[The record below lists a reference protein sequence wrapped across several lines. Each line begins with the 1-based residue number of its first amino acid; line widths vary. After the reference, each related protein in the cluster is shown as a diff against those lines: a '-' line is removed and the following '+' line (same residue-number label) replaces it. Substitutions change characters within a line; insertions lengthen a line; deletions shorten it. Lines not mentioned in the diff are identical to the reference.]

1 MIGGGVCFCFLFI
14 FHLFLQRLC
23 SAPTPWT
30 TTTTHHH
37 HETENSLLERRRR
50 IHRLLY
56 LHASPSLLLRPP
68 TPPLLNVYDVP
79 NRYVYYYGHVSPTLF
94 IYISL
99 FSLSLLQPTSQ
110 SLRHCRRLL
119 GQVTNERANKMSRII
134 ILSPQI
140 IHCPHTHLSPSPP

>member
-1 MIGGGVCFCFLFI
+1 MCFCFLFI

-68 TPPLLNVYDVP
+68 TPLLNVYDVP

-99 FSLSLLQPTSQ
+99 FSLSLLQTTSQ
-110 SLRHCRRLL
+110 SLRHFRRLL